1 MNYLIDTHI
10 LIWRISSNPLLSPKA
25 ISEIDNTQNTI
36 TISKASL
43 REIAIKVSLKKLEIG
58 IQFSE
63 LEEYLQKKDI
73 LVLDFTYQELD
84 QLITLPQHHRD
95 PFDRLIICQAL
106 TNNLTIITD
115 DEKFSLYPIQL
126 L

>member
-1 MNYLIDTHI
+1 MTYLIDTHI
-10 LIWRISSNPLLSPKA
+10 LIWRISSSPLLSSKA
-25 ISEIDNTQNTI
+25 IAEIDDTENTI
-36 TISKASL
+36 VISKASL
-43 REIAIKVSLKKLEIG
+43 WEIAIKVSLKKLEIG

-84 QLITLPQHHRD
+84 QLITLPQYHRD
-95 PFDRLIICQAL
+95 PFDRLIISQAI

-115 DEKFSLYPIQL
+115 DKKFSLYPVQL